1 MEKSMSAAPEGMTTL
16 AQDIL
21 VSPGSVES
29 ALSQL
34 WRSAQGESDEG
45 RVTRA
50 CLWNLVVYNPKPKR
64 TFRNASGHGYG
75 LRTLLD
81 GVTPSIPA
89 RIIRLEFAGKGE
101 LPKGTETAAWVAAKC
116 VPRGGGDQQICSEEV
131 NLLVS
136 GKDGA
141 SHFPS
146 LVRALLQPSL
156 PIGLLWLDDLPHR
169 GWLLDQLV
177 RLCDR
182 LIFDSYSGD
191 MESDLRTVKELMA
204 ETDGLFV
211 DIGWMR
217 LTPVRHLLAG
227 FFDSP
232 SRAEQLRNIEGVTV
246 ETTSAGRNAGLLLLG
261 WLLSKCGHTRF
272 EAAPRKKGVFHHW
285 KIRAGKKSFP
295 VEFKLGSGEG
305 GRDGLIR
312 IEILA
317 GGSRYAIRQVDA
329 GHVELDPPVGPDAKR
344 VLHGWTDSELVVAG
358 LGAHGIDP
366 LYPQVLETA
375 TALLAKV

>member
-1 MEKSMSAAPEGMTTL
+1 MSAAPDSITTL
-16 AQDIL
+16 THDRP
-21 VSPGSVES
+21 VSPAAVES

-34 WRSAQGESDEG
+34 WRNAHSEGDEG

-50 CLWNLVVYNPKPKR
+50 CQWNLVVYNPKPKK
-64 TFRNASGHGYG
+64 TFRNAAGHGYG
-75 LRTLLD
+75 LRNLLD
-81 GVTPSIPA
+81 GVTPSTPA

-101 LPKGTETAAWVAAKC
+101 LPKNTEAAAWVAAKC
-116 VPRGGGDQQICSEEV
+116 YPRGGGERQICSEEV
-131 NLLVS
+131 NLLV
-136 GKDGA
+136 GGENGA

-191 MESDLRTVKELMA
+191 MESDLGTVQDLM
-204 ETDGLFV
+204 EESSSLFV

-227 FFDSP
+227 FFDTP
-232 SRAEQLRNIEGVTV
+232 SRAEHLRNIEGVTV

-261 WLLSKCGHTRF
+261 WLLSRCGYSRF
-272 EAAPRKKGVFHHW
+272 EEAPKKKGVFHHW
-285 KIRAGKKSFP
+285 KVRAGKKSFP
-295 VEFKLGSGEG
+295 VEFKLGAGEG
-305 GRDGLIR
+305 GRDGLIG
-312 IEILA
+312 IEIIA
-317 GGSRYAIRQVDA
+317 GGIRYAIRQVDA
-329 GHVELDPPVGPDAKR
+329 RHVVLDPPVGPEAK
-344 VLHGWTDSELVVAG
+344 VLLHGWSDSELVVAG
-358 LGAHGIDP
+358 LGAHGFDP
-366 LYPQVLETA
+366 LYTQVLGMA
-375 TALLAKV
+375 AALVHRKK

>member
-1 MEKSMSAAPEGMTTL
+1 MSAAPEGMTTL

-50 CLWNLVVYNPKPKR
+50 CLWNLVVYNPKPKKA
-64 TFRNASGHGYG
+64 FRNASGHGYG
-75 LRTLLD
+75 LRNLLD

-101 LPKGTETAAWVAAKC
+101 LPKGAETAAWVAAKC
-116 VPRGGGDQQICSEEV
+116 VPRGGGEQQICSEEV
-131 NLLVS
+131 NLLVG

-204 ETDGLFV
+204 ETNGLFV

-227 FFDSP
+227 FFDTP
-232 SRAEQLRNIEGVTV
+232 SRAEHLRNIESVTV

-261 WLLSKCGHTRF
+261 WLLSQCDYRRF
-272 EAAPRKKGVFHHW
+272 EAAPKKKGVFHHW
-285 KIRAGKKSFP
+285 KVRAGKKSFP
-295 VEFKLGSGEG
+295 VEFKLSSGEG

-329 GHVELDPPVGPDAKR
+329 GHVVLDPPVGPDAKR
-344 VLHGWTDSELVVAG
+344 VLHGWSDSELVVAG